1 MDCRSQ
7 QNYPSWQTR
16 APSVRFH
23 PLARPIR
30 ESTTFWDELMRTC
43 ISSVEARKC
52 PSGFLFL
59 TSQPRKSAAGRLLSP
74 DRIRLITL
82 ERIMSD
88 RLNRKQFTRLTVMAL
103 SLMLIIIG
111 VVFMGLHYFS
121 HW

>member
-1 MDCRSQ
+1 
-7 QNYPSWQTR
+7 
-16 APSVRFH
+16 
-23 PLARPIR
+23 
-30 ESTTFWDELMRTC
+30 MRTC
-43 ISSVEARKC
+43 ISSDEARKS

-59 TSQPRKSAAGRLLSP
+59 TSQPRRSAAGRLLST

-88 RLNRKQFTRLTVMAL
+88 RLNRKQFTHLTVTAL

-111 VVFMGLHYFS
+111 VVFTGLHYFS